1 MANIPGASNITPSV
15 IAEIRARSKGSAV
28 PGGLRLA
35 AIIGEGARVERLV
48 SAAVGGGYDGLNP
61 TYTGTN
67 GQDGRHFKL
76 TYVPVISNRTT
87 LYKNGLPLVGL
98 EQANFLITGGTTFSA
113 LYDYRIDIQ
122 NGEIELQTAA
132 LVDQGGDYYR
142 ASTLNTGNGVIN
154 GLTLEDVN
162 APTETWTVRCAS
174 VRRDTFGNP
183 MDGYARF
190 IAQGT
195 VSGMPLDGYGNVVY
209 WQSNGTTSSNGI
221 LQFSITEGGV
231 TFREGDVFTIEVK
244 SGALVAGD
252 SLTARYIA
260 VTDLNTPTFYTDPD
274 DLAIKHGDASTTN
287 TLSLGAQLAFATSP
301 PGVWAC
307 QAAPAIPRRV
317 SYLLEASA
325 SGYSAEDDLTFNLPL
340 GVVPDVDSNIN
351 FFVTDPITQVET
363 QVIPNRVAFY
373 DPAFTANPAGFIYSP
388 TISYSYTV
396 VMENAAV
403 KTGDD
408 GVVTIVTGTTA
419 TLESDGVTF
428 DLSDLSVTRSV
439 HILTPAV
446 NAGTYAITGVS
457 NGKLTITDPGGFTD
471 ETGVEFEIVDT
482 ADSSA
487 RILWT
492 QDLAPSL
499 AQTLRATVVDTRD
512 AAFFDPGWQAAY
524 EALETIECDIVVPL
538 PTQTKSAIIQA
549 GRIHVETM
557 SYPRNHKERMMFTGA
572 IQGLTPDNID
582 GTTLAAVE
590 DIGVLEGIQGD
601 DVSEILAGN
610 IEDLTDY
617 SINTS
622 FGSTYRVMYFYPDEI
637 AVQVGGS
644 RVMLDGFYMAAAG
657 AGYVSS
663 IPNVNMPLTNKVIT
677 GFSILSDK
685 IYRPVIIEKIQ
696 AAGACLVQPAAGG
709 GIVLWSKTT
718 TNSGAP
724 EDEEMSVVFIRD
736 RMAKSLRAAF
746 KGFPGQPEDDPGVF
760 VGTLLSRASKTF
772 QSFIAQRLI
781 TAYRGIR
788 VARDSV
794 EPRQWN
800 ISGEAQPVYPV
811 NWVYIS
817 VSVGVLD

>member
-1 MANIPGASNITPSV
+1 MANIPGASNVTPSV
-15 IAEIRARSKGSAV
+15 IAEIRARSKGSSV

-35 AIIGEGARVERLV
+35 AIVGEGARVERIV
-48 SAAVGGGYDGLNP
+48 SAAVGGGYDGLNA
-61 TYTGTN
+61 TFTGTN

-76 TYVPVISNRTT
+76 TYVPVISNRTV
-87 LYKNGLPLVGL
+87 LYKNGIPLVGL
-98 EQANFLITGGTTFSA
+98 EQTNFLITGGSTFSSQ
-113 LYDYRIDIQ
+113 YDYRIDIQ

-132 LVDQGGDYYR
+132 LVDQGGAYYR
-142 ASTLNTGNGVIN
+142 ASTLNTGNGTIN
-154 GLTLEDVN
+154 GITLVDVN
-162 APTETWTVRCAS
+162 APTETWTVRCTS
-174 VRRDTFGNP
+174 VRRDTYGNP
-183 MDGYARF
+183 IDGYARF
-190 IAQGT
+190 VAQGT
-195 VSGMPLDGYGNVVY
+195 ISGMPLDGYGNQVV
-209 WQSNGTTSSNGI
+209 WQSNGVTVSNGI

-231 TFREGDVFTIEVK
+231 AFREGDVFTVQVK
-244 SGALVAGD
+244 SGALIAGD
-252 SLTARYIA
+252 SLVARYIA
-260 VTDLNTPTFYTDPD
+260 VIDLNTPTFFTDPD
-274 DLAIKHGDASTTN
+274 DLAVKHGDASTTN
-287 TLSLGAQLAFATSP
+287 TLSLGAQLAFANSP

-325 SGYSAEDDLTFNLPL
+325 SGYNADDDMMFDLPL
-340 GVVPDVDSNIN
+340 GVVPDVDSNVN
-351 FFVTDPITQVET
+351 FFVTDPITQVEA
-363 QVIPNRVAFY
+363 QVIPNKVSFF
-373 DPAFTANPAGFIYSP
+373 DPAYTSNPAGFVNSP
-388 TISYSYTV
+388 SLSYSYTV

-408 GVVTIVTGTTA
+408 GVIHPVSGTAA
-419 TLESDGVTF
+419 TLSSASVEF
-428 DLSDLSVTRSV
+428 DLSDLSATRSV
-439 HILTPAV
+439 HILTPSV
-446 NAGTYAITGVS
+446 NAGLYSITGVS
-457 NGKLTITDPGGFTD
+457 NGNLTIATHAFVD
-471 ETGVEFEIVDT
+471 EINVEFEIVDS

-487 RILWT
+487 KILWT
-492 QDLAPSL
+492 KDLALSL
-499 AQTLRATVVDTRD
+499 GQTLRATVIDTRD
-512 AAFFDPGWQAAY
+512 ADFFDVGWQAAY

-572 IQGLTPDNID
+572 IQGLTPDNLD

-657 AGYVSS
+657 AGYVSGV
-663 IPNVNMPLTNKVIT
+663 PNVNMPLTNKVIT

-685 IYRPVIIEKIQ
+685 IYRPVIIEKIET
-696 AAGACLVQPAAGG
+696 AGACLVQPAAGG

-736 RMAKSLRAAF
+736 RMAKSLRASF

-760 VGTLLSRASKTF
+760 VGTLMSRANKTF
-772 QSFIAQRLI
+772 QSFISQRLI